1 MSVAAKGFDIH
12 KTIDNTQSIS
22 FQFASLG
29 VKSIFYNSNDKFIS
43 ADCEVSPSSNVTY
56 VENGQTTEYKA
67 RQLYIVGNA
76 GSTKTNQL
84 LGQET
89 HGQLIIKT
97 ANANGDKTLFMCFP
111 LKVVNPGPQNTS
123 IDSMIRM
130 ATTTNSTTNQ
140 LKANFDEDI
149 YSKKVPDTRFVE
161 YTSNKGNKAKVLTFG
176 APVSI
181 ISVYLMSLENNVNL
195 FNIQPDTYSIV
206 TLTAPG
212 EWMECD
218 YVPIDSSEEVA
229 TYSLPVG
236 SGLVQ
241 ENAAYNS
248 LKTMMT
254 YIMFIIF
261 TALSYMMIPY
271 TYTFLLQQVF
281 KYTQTKLDVE
291 REKTMKTF
299 DMGATFTMAFLA
311 SLLIIM
317 GATTGYDFSPSM
329 LLYGVIIGILVLLG
343 IIIVNSKKSMNKDW
357 PLNEMEE

>member
-1 MSVAAKGFDIH
+1 
-12 KTIDNTQSIS
+12 
-22 FQFASLG
+22 
-29 VKSIFYNSNDKFIS
+29 
-43 ADCEVSPSSNVTY
+43 
-56 VENGQTTEYKA
+56 
-67 RQLYIVGNA
+67 
-76 GSTKTNQL
+76 
-84 LGQET
+84 
-89 HGQLIIKT
+89 
-97 ANANGDKTLFMCFP
+97 
-111 LKVVNPGPQNTS
+111 
-123 IDSMIRM
+123 M
-130 ATTTNSTTNQ
+130 ATTTNPTTNQ

-161 YTSNKGNKAKVLTFG
+161 YTSTKGNKAKVLTFG

-195 FNIQPDTYSIV
+195 FNIQPNTYSIV

-271 TYTFLLQQVF
+271 VYAFLLQQLF
-281 KYTQTKLDVE
+281 KYTQTKMDVE
-291 REKTMKTF
+291 REKTMKNF
-299 DMGATFTMAFLA
+299 DMGATFAMALLA
-311 SLLIIM
+311 SLLIVM

-329 LLYGVIIGILVLLG
+329 LLYGVIIGIMVLLG
-343 IIIVNSKKSMNKDW
+343 IIIVNSKKSMNKEW
-357 PLNEMEE
+357 PLNEMED